1 MGGASRGTVLK
12 SGQRRRAF
20 EAEVLPHLDAAY
32 RLAYA
37 LVGSRPDA
45 EDLVQEA
52 CLRAFAA
59 FDRFTSG
66 TNARAWLLT
75 ILRRVHLN
83 NRRHLQTHPTALHF
97 GGPGDDE
104 DVRDIADT
112 QTPGPEEET
121 LRALDRA
128 LVLEL
133 LAELPEDYRTV
144 LALVDLNG
152 LRYAE
157 AAEVIGCP
165 TGTVMSRLHRARWQ
179 LGARLQRAGAFQI
192 DTAPALDAPAQPAW
206 PPQRARV
213 LAEGREGVAG

>member
-1 MGGASRGTVLK
+1 M
-12 SGQRRRAF
+12 
-20 EAEVLPHLDAAY
+20 LPHLDAAY

-37 LVGSRPDA
+37 LTGSRPDA

-59 FDRFTSG
+59 FDRFTQG

-83 NRRHLQTHPTALHF
+83 DRRRLATHPVALHF
-97 GGPGDDE
+97 GGPSDDD

-112 QTPGPEEET
+112 HTPGPEEEA
-121 LRALDRA
+121 LRVIDRA
-128 LVLEL
+128 LLLEL
-133 LAELPEDYRTV
+133 LAELPEDYRAV

-157 AAEVIGCP
+157 AAIVLGCP
-165 TGTVMSRLHRARWQ
+165 AGTVMSRLHRARQQ
-179 LGARLQRAGAFQI
+179 LGARLQRAGAFQA
-192 DTAPALDAPAQPAW
+192 DASPALAGASAPPRRPRRTPARIDSL
-206 PPQRARV
+206 PV
-213 LAEGREGVAG
+213 DSLADGREGVAG